1 MVNVVGFLST
11 RIGRWASCK
20 CEHVAYLRLN
30 FNLAVK
36 SELFDGRVE
45 EKDEREGRRENRVV
59 VEILPPDT
67 RPSILIY
74 SAFRKR
80 AKGIAKLPEKLP
92 LYICISYN
100 SVVGVHH
107 PGSQH
112 ARKEVSFSALLIL
125 VCEPQKYNEN
135 DELVHCP
142 ENVACHIRNLK

>member
-1 MVNVVGFLST
+1 MMKTSN
-11 RIGRWASCK
+11 RIGRWALYKRKS
-20 CEHVAYLRLN
+20 VAYQRLN
-30 FNLAVK
+30 CNLAVK
-36 SELFDGRVE
+36 SELFDGGVE

-74 SAFRKR
+74 SAFPKR
-80 AKGIAKLPEKLP
+80 VKGIAKLPEKLP

-112 ARKEVSFSALLIL
+112 ARREVSIFGAFDISLRTSKA
-125 VCEPQKYNEN
+125 Q
-135 DELVHCP
+135 
-142 ENVACHIRNLK
+142 